1 VIKALLAF
9 IWGGFVGLAGTVFH
23 NAFVPFGF
31 LFAMASIAVGIW
43 AVGRMT
49 YSRRYKLI
57 AVAGLLAIVLKGA
70 ISGTGNEILILSNT
84 TGTLFLIFGT
94 LIAVLMAL
102 RSAD

>member
-1 VIKALLAF
+1 MIKGFLAF
-9 IWGGFVGLAGTVFH
+9 IWGVFLGLAATVFH

-31 LFAMASIAVGIW
+31 LLALASIAVGIW

-57 AVAGLLAIVLKGA
+57 AVAGLMAIVLRSA
-70 ISGTGNEILILSNT
+70 ITGTGNEILILSNT
-84 TGTLFLIFGT
+84 TGTLFLVFGT

>member
-1 VIKALLAF
+1 MIKALLAF

-31 LFAMASIAVGIW
+31 FFAMVSIAVGIW

-57 AVAGLLAIVLKGA
+57 AVAGLLVIVLKGA
-70 ISGTGNEILILSNT
+70 ISGTGNEILILSNA

-102 RSAD
+102 RPAD

>member
-1 VIKALLAF
+1 MIKGLLAF
-9 IWGGFVGLAGTVFH
+9 IWGVFLGLAGTVFH

-31 LFAMASIAVGIW
+31 LLAMASIAVGIW
-43 AVGRMT
+43 TVGRMT

-57 AVAGLLAIVLKGA
+57 AVAGLIAIVLRSA
-70 ISGTGNEILILSNT
+70 ITGTGNEILILSNT

-102 RSAD
+102 RPAD